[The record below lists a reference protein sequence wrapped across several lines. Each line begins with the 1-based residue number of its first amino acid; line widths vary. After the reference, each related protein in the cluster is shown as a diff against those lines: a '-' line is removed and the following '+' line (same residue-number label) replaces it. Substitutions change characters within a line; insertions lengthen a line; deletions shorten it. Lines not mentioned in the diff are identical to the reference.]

1 MDAAFEGLWQYYQSA
16 CFLLTQSFSSA
27 VPFAIVTAHNPLG
40 QKLTSCQNRLLDR
53 QLQHD
58 IDKLG
63 IPYRAIIGAA
73 DDLSHMEKSWALFLD
88 KAAAIELAS
97 KYRQNA
103 LYYVDSGLLTLV
115 PCLKGEREVALGQ
128 FAARARLVSE
138 LPELSD
144 G

>member
-1 MDAAFEGLWQYYQSA
+1 MDAAFESLWQYYQSA
-16 CFLLTQSFSSA
+16 CFFLTQSFSSA

-88 KAAAIELAS
+88 KAAAIELAF

-103 LYYVDSGLLTLV
+103 LYYVDKGLLTLV
-115 PCLKGEREVALGQ
+115 PCHKGKHEIELGL
-128 FAARARLVSE
+128 FASRARLVNE

-144 G
+144 K